1 MSALS
6 DRPTRRAVLV
16 ASAAATAVAVAP
28 RSTVTTPELRV
39 LDAAQ
44 AIDLASDPKA
54 DRWQPHK
61 LNLAPARWIWL
72 PCGRVLPNTF
82 VLFRREI
89 DLSAKPVRATALVT
103 GDSRYRLTVN
113 GQRAGWGPAPSDP
126 RELDVDPI
134 DLTPLLQQGANVLGA
149 EVLFY
154 GTGEGT
160 WPGGKPGFLFQLVI
174 DMPDGER
181 RVVSSDDQWLTYLDR
196 AHTPGKPKRWFLRAL
211 QEEFDARRHPEGWD
225 QAGFRP
231 DALWLPAWVSDTPA
245 DKPAAAGSQP
255 FWSGDTVDRVNPAR
269 SSLRLRQIPP
279 CREVIVPVAKLAES
293 GRVEWLRPPEDWFES
308 RIPGSFRITREDVAK
323 PLGEA
328 AWELR
333 APATNEG
340 IWATF
345 ELAEQVV
352 GWPRFTIDAPAGTV
366 IEAMVQESH
375 DPAKTAWL
383 DSQFFAWAR
392 FICKEGVNE
401 FECFDFES
409 LRWLQLHVRNAS
421 RPVKISAAG
430 VRRRLY
436 DWPVKPHVVCSDPPL
451 QRLFDASVN
460 TLYNC
465 AIETVVDGMA
475 RERQQYSGDGGHQF
489 HAIRYAFGET
499 RIGRRYLRTF
509 SEGLSTDGYFL
520 DCWPAHD
527 RLARISQKQV
537 DGAYWGPLL
546 DHGVGFNFDC
556 WNHYWETGE
565 RDALVE
571 PFPRLVRFAGYLT
584 SIRKADGLL
593 PVEDLGIPT
602 VWMDHIAYKQQ
613 RHKACS
619 FNLYAA
625 AMLSHALAP
634 IADILGEP
642 ARANEFRQLSASI
655 LAAVVRRFWD
665 PRRKLFV
672 ANLPW
677 VKEEKETRLC
687 DRSLATSILHDQC
700 PGGAVQAA
708 LQALAEC
715 PAEMGLSY
723 PCNAGWRYWA
733 LSRLGRADVVLR
745 DLRQRWAV
753 MPSVILNNTLQEDWT
768 VRSDSTSQWSHCPLA
783 PLFEV
788 FMDIAGIRAT
798 APGFSGCQIRPQL
811 GDLDQLSLTA
821 HTVRGPIQFD
831 ARSERG
837 GHEIQ
842 LSLPAGCS
850 GEVLVPA
857 DSSVPLRE
865 LAPSQTLGLKR
876 YRLEAGQ
883 TATLWTSTRK

>member
-1 MSALS
+1 
-6 DRPTRRAVLV
+6 VLV
-16 ASAAATAVAVAP
+16 ASAAATAVAAAP
-28 RSTVTTPELRV
+28 LPAVTAPEPRV

-44 AIDLASDPKA
+44 AIDLASGSKP

-61 LNLAPARWIWL
+61 LNLDPARWIWL

-89 DLSAKPVRATALVT
+89 DLPAKPVRATALVT

-113 GQRAGWGPAPSDP
+113 GRRAGWGPAPSDP

-154 GTGEGT
+154 GNGEGT
-160 WPGGKPGFLFQLVI
+160 WPGGKPGFLFHLVI

-181 RVVSSDDQWLTYLDR
+181 RIVSSDDQWLTYLDR
-196 AHTPGKPKRWFLRAL
+196 AHAPGKPKRWFLRAL
-211 QEEFDARRHPEGWD
+211 QEEFDARRHPAGWD
-225 QAGFRP
+225 NAGFRP

-279 CREVIVPVAKLAES
+279 CREAIVPVAKLAES

-308 RIPGSFRITREDVAK
+308 RIPGSFRITREDVTT
-323 PLGEA
+323 PLGES

-340 IWATF
+340 IWTTF
-345 ELAEQVV
+345 ELGEQVV
-352 GWPRFTIDAPAGTV
+352 GWPRFSIDAPAGTV
-366 IEAMVQESH
+366 VEAMVQESH

-401 FECFDFES
+401 FECFDFDS

-421 RPVKISAAG
+421 GPVKISAVG
-430 VRRRLY
+430 VRRRMY
-436 DWPVKPHVVCSDPPL
+436 DWPVKPHVVCSDPAL

-460 TLYNC
+460 TLYNS

-613 RHKACS
+613 RHKTCS

-625 AMLSHALAP
+625 AMLDHALAP
-634 IADILGEP
+634 IADVLGEP

-665 PRRKLFV
+665 PQRKLFV

-708 LQALAEC
+708 LKALAEC
-715 PAEMGLSY
+715 PPEMGLSY

-733 LSRLGRADVVLR
+733 LSKLGRADVVLK
-745 DLRQRWAV
+745 DLRERWAV

-788 FMDIAGIRAT
+788 FMDIAGIRPS

-831 ARSERG
+831 ARAGRG
-837 GHEIQ
+837 GHEIHV
-842 LSLPAGCS
+842 SLPAGCS
-850 GEVLVPA
+850 GEILVPQG
-857 DSSVPLRE
+857 SSVPLRE
-865 LAPSQTLGLKR
+865 LAPSRLPGLKR

-883 TATLWTSTRK
+883 TATLWTSKRR